1 MDEQP
6 TRTKRQAVI
15 SDLISRGLVTSQS
28 QLRQMLAKAGVHITQ
43 PTLSKDLA
51 DIGAIRVRGPQGG
64 LVYALAST
72 QSTAGV
78 NLDKV
83 VADLLISAT
92 SAQNLVIVHTPSGA
106 AQYFALGLDK
116 AGWVEVL
123 GTVAGDDTVL
133 IVTPNAGAADNIVEA
148 LRSLTRK

>member
-6 TRTKRQAVI
+6 SRTKRQAAI
-15 SDLISRGLVTSQS
+15 ADLISRGLVTSQS
-28 QLRQMLAKAGVHITQ
+28 QLRQMLAKEGVYITQ

-64 LVYALAST
+64 LVYSLAST

-78 NLDKV
+78 SLDKV
-83 VADLLISAT
+83 VADLLISVT

-116 AGWVEVL
+116 AGWSEVL

-133 IVTPNAGAADNIVEA
+133 VIAPTSAQADNIVEA
-148 LRSLTRK
+148 LRSLTHK